1 MNPDDETAT
10 VEAEAREADA
20 EFGSGFSG
28 KPAEKPAA
36 QAKPET
42 AAPEGA
48 TAAEAEPAPEYVQI
62 TKKDWED
69 VRAAAAR
76 TASYDA
82 QFSKLYGTLG
92 NQQKLVAALQKQT
105 PEGRKVEIPNSAFTE
120 LDRDF
125 PELAKQL
132 RGALEVALVGVHGTS
147 TAAAT
152 DDGKIETMMQAYVA
166 RREIETL
173 DGVWPNWRKLT
184 GAVDASKET
193 PDPEHPFR
201 KWLAGKSL
209 DYQNKINNA
218 DSALVIDRA
227 IRTFERETKAA
238 ATAANGKPPAP
249 ATPQA
254 DARAQRIRDAVQP
267 RGSNAV
273 SGTNSRSE
281 DDEFAAGFQSR
292 FR

>member
-1 MNPDDETAT
+1 MLPDDDTAT

-28 KPAEKPAA
+28 KPATPEAKPAPA
-36 QAKPET
+36 ET
-42 AAPEGA
+42 PRADGEAAPEYA
-48 TAAEAEPAPEYVQI
+48 QI
-62 TKKDWED
+62 TKKDWEE

-82 QFSKLYGTLG
+82 QFSKAFGTIG
-92 NQQKLVAALQKQT
+92 NIQKLVNDIQR
-105 PEGRKVEIPNSAFTE
+105 GGKVEISDGAFAE

-132 RGALEVALVGVHGTS
+132 RAAMAGVKVGSHGTEQPV
-147 TAAAT
+147 AAI
-152 DDGKIETMMQAYVA
+152 DDNRIQTMMQAYVA

-173 DGVWPNWRKLT
+173 DGVWPNWRNLT

-201 KWLAGKSL
+201 KWLAGKSPE
-209 DYQNKINNA
+209 YQEKINNA

-238 ATAANGKPPAP
+238 ASGKPAAP
-249 ATPQA
+249 ATTPQA
-254 DARAQRIRDAVQP
+254 DARAERIRAAVQP

-273 SGTNSRSE
+273 AGTNNQNDE
-281 DDEFAAGFQSR
+281 DAQFAAGFRSR
-292 FR
+292 

>member
-1 MNPDDETAT
+1 MTPDDETAT

-36 QAKPET
+36 GAKTET

-48 TAAEAEPAPEYVQI
+48 TAAEAEPAPEFVQI

-105 PEGRKVEIPNSAFTE
+105 PEGGKVEIPKDAFSAME
-120 LDRDF
+120 RDF
-125 PELAKQL
+125 PELAAQT
-132 RGALEVALVGVHGTS
+132 RAALEAALSGIHGTGN
-147 TAAAT
+147 AAAT

-166 RREIETL
+166 KRELEAL
-173 DGVWPNWRKLT
+173 EDQFPDWRQT
-184 GAVDASKET
+184 VGAVDATREQ
-193 PDPEHPFR
+193 PDPDHPFR
-201 KWLAGKSL
+201 KWLASKNL
-209 DYQNKINNA
+209 AYQNRINSTE
-218 DSALVIDRA
+218 SAAVIGRA
-227 IRTFERETKAA
+227 ISMFQAETKAA
-238 ATAANGKPPAP
+238 AAKANAKPAAP

-254 DARAQRIRDAVQP
+254 DARAQRLRDAVQP

-273 SGTNSRSE
+273 AGTNNPNDE
-281 DDEFAAGFQSR
+281 DAQFAAGFRSR
-292 FR
+292 